1 MSLLIFSIRNA
12 FRKKAVAAL
21 AVLGVAFGC
30 ALMTF
35 LFCVASGMGK
45 RVETTFSNLA
55 GRIMVTQKG
64 SVFGGLLQGVGSS
77 SIPASYID
85 IIEGVPNVY
94 NVTGQ
99 VTAILRPVDV
109 TLVMPLFGY
118 GAEETGAPGVSPFK
132 GIVEGAAPERDD
144 EVIVGQ
150 SLQEYLTFLNV
161 TYETGGVYP
170 FQVSGSESATRDLK
184 VVGVFRT
191 GNELLDGGFI
201 GTEQLAREIGRVQPG
216 KLSAISAQVG
226 GMEYVEEAAREI
238 EERLSGEKPEVQ
250 VVAPRELLLPLKNV
264 LRILDQFFLAISA
277 VAVAAGSLTIMV
289 VMLLSVVER
298 RREFGIL
305 KAIGWTP
312 RDIAFMILVESVALS
327 LLGAAIGVA
336 LGYGGLAVVKD
347 YLAIDIVALDFQVA
361 ALVCACG
368 VLVGTVGGLYPAWRA
383 NRSAPAEILRSI

>member
-1 MSLLIFSIRNA
+1 LSLLIFSIRNA

-64 SVFGGLLQGVGSS
+64 SVFGGLLQGAGSS

-132 GIVEGAAPERDD
+132 GIVEGAAPEHDD

-150 SLQEYLTFLNV
+150 SLQEYLTFLNI
-161 TYETGGVYP
+161 TSALFP
-170 FQVSGSESATRDLK
+170 DGS
-184 VVGVFRT
+184 
-191 GNELLDGGFI
+191 
-201 GTEQLAREIGRVQPG
+201 
-216 KLSAISAQVG
+216 
-226 GMEYVEEAAREI
+226 
-238 EERLSGEKPEVQ
+238 
-250 VVAPRELLLPLKNV
+250 
-264 LRILDQFFLAISA
+264 
-277 VAVAAGSLTIMV
+277 VAV
-289 VMLLSVVER
+289 
-298 RREFGIL
+298 
-305 KAIGWTP
+305 K
-312 RDIAFMILVESVALS
+312 
-327 LLGAAIGVA
+327 
-336 LGYGGLAVVKD
+336 
-347 YLAIDIVALDFQVA
+347 
-361 ALVCACG
+361 
-368 VLVGTVGGLYPAWRA
+368 
-383 NRSAPAEILRSI
+383 